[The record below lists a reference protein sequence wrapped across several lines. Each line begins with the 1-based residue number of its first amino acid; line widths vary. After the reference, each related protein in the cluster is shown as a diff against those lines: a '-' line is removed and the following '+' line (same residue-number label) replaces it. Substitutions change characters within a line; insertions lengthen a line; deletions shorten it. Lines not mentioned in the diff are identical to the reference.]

1 MEIALRLIGAG
12 VLLTFLALVFRDP
25 SGTNTILSGAANAY
39 STVFGT
45 FLKSGGGIGNL
56 ATPQLPS

>member
-45 FLKSGGGIGNL
+45 FLKSSSTGSL
-56 ATPQLPS
+56 STPQLPS

>member
-25 SGTNTILSGAANAY
+25 SGTSTILNAGAGAY
-39 STVFGT
+39 SKVFGT
-45 FLKSGGGIGNL
+45 FLNQNGALN
-56 ATPQLPS
+56 TPTPPSM